1 MTTRPLKRKN
11 LPSSDGG
18 KPRKKS
24 KHEGESPGFYRWDD
38 KGTMVAD
45 GSVEHNRLEVT
56 TGKRRS
62 IIMVGD
68 TVLLQNDDTLNT
80 GATPGGAFVARVER
94 MWEDLAT
101 KRTKPARM
109 RMRARWYFKVW
120 SLSLAKTQSK
130 GRLLICSV
138 C

>member
-18 KPRKKS
+18 KHSKKS
-24 KHEGESPGFYRWDD
+24 KHRDESTGFYRWDD

-68 TVLLQNDDTLNT
+68 TVLLQSDDTSNT
-80 GATPGGAFVARVER
+80 GATSGGPFVARVER
-94 MWEDLAT
+94 MWEDLAK

-109 RMRARWYFKVW
+109 RLRARWYFKVW
-120 SLSLAKTQSK
+120 FRSLAKTESK
-130 GRLLICSV
+130 GRLLMCTV